1 MFSQDYLKHV
11 ELHAAFDVDIL
22 GVTSAQSLRAEGRLL
37 DPGDPASEST
47 EHRILALF
55 QELGPLNYVGQV
67 EVDDVVASDDV
78 WVHIA
83 HEVSP
88 RSEHRRL
95 VLEAVHL
102 RANDWRALLQSE
114 DITHEYLALA
124 LNLDDVSDL
133 NHWVSLWSWELASVG

>member
-22 GVTSAQSLRAEGRLL
+22 GVTSAQSLRAEGGLL

-55 QELGPLNYVGQV
+55 QELGPLDYVGQV

-78 WVHIA
+78 WINFSNKI
-83 HEVSP
+83 SP
-88 RSEHRRL
+88 S
-95 VLEAVHL
+95 
-102 RANDWRALLQSE
+102 NQ
-114 DITHEYLALA
+114 
-124 LNLDDVSDL
+124 
-133 NHWVSLWSWELASVG
+133 